1 MELRLVQLRLKKAFN
16 LSQATAETKQTLIAR
31 YGGGLGEGSS
41 SIHYGVPSAECLEL
55 TNGLL
60 ARLGDTPDRSA
71 VESLVA
77 VLPPSLNVSRCAIE
91 MAILDHDARRRQLPL
106 YRFLEL
112 DPPGEIASSATVTPG
127 STDDLKRQMEEFREF
142 RALKLK
148 VGFKDDL
155 RFVDEV
161 LKLREARLRLDA
173 NGGWTKSE
181 ATERIKALHG
191 YPIDFFE
198 QPLAQPALRDL
209 DEIKTRTE
217 CTLILD
223 ESIKTIKDIEVFR
236 PVCDGVNLKLSKC
249 GGITR
254 VVEMA
259 RLARNHGLKLLLG
272 CMIESAIGITAALH
286 LASLFDYFDLDA
298 ILLTDND
305 PFWGA
310 HFAGDR
316 LLLPGGSGI
325 GIAREETALA

>member
-1 MELRLVQLRLKKAFN
+1 MQLRLKKAFN
-16 LSQATAETKQTLIAR
+16 LSQASAETKQTLVAR
-31 YGGGLGEGSS
+31 YGSGRGEGSS
-41 SIHYGVPSAECLEL
+41 SIHYGVPSAECLQL
-55 TNGLL
+55 TNDLL
-60 ARLGDTPDRSA
+60 GPLGDSPSRA
-71 VESLVA
+71 ALESVVA

-91 MAILDHDARRRQLPL
+91 MALLDHDARRRGLPL

-127 STDDLKRQMEEFREF
+127 SADELKRQMDEFREF

-181 ATERIKALHG
+181 AIARIRALNG
-191 YPIDFFE
+191 YPIDFYE
-198 QPLAQPALRDL
+198 QPLQQPALRDL
-209 DEIKTRTE
+209 DQIKTRTE
-217 CTLILD
+217 CTMILD
-223 ESIKTIKDIEVFR
+223 ESIKTIADIETFR
-236 PVCDGVNLKLSKC
+236 SVCDGVNLKLSKC

-254 VVEMA
+254 VIEMA
-259 RLARNHGLKLLLG
+259 KRARTHGLKLLLG
-272 CMIESAIGITAALH
+272 CMIESAIGITASLH

-298 ILLTDND
+298 ILLTEDD

-310 HFAGDR
+310 QFDGDR
-316 LLLPGGSGI
+316 LLLPDGSGI
-325 GIAREETALA
+325 GIANEETILA